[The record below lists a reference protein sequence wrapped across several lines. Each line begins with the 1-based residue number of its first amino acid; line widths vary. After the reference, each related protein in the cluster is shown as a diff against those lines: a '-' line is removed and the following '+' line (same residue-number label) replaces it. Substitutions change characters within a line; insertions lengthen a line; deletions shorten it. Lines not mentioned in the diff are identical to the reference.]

1 MVKES
6 IRSPARSWRGLR
18 SQILLWVVLPLTILL
33 LVLSFTG
40 IYSHQRAMR
49 ALVEERDLALATLA
63 AKGVAESLARC
74 QTVLENIR
82 DHEAL
87 RHSEPIDHNQ
97 LLGELSSR
105 LRIFDGGVALWGED
119 GELIAAEPDTAVW
132 ATRVQ
137 TMEPYLEQITASQEP
152 IFLTASEEP
161 LLNGSL
167 VALIVPGVGRV
178 RALVGLF
185 SPAGCGA
192 TETLAGLAV
201 GGEGVAYLIDREGT
215 ILYHPNPSRLGSNAL
230 TQLGVD
236 RASLAEA
243 GSGVYQ
249 DTTGRDVVLAYGPVE
264 QAGWAVI
271 VQEPWSDLI
280 APMMHYSQ
288 ITPLIVLLVAL
299 VAFLAIY
306 LGVRWVL
313 QPLEELGRRANKI
326 AWGDFSA
333 ARDPVGGIAEID
345 ELRATLNQM
354 ADRIRTYQSAMR
366 NYVAAV
372 TRGQEEERLR
382 LGHELHDDTV
392 QSLIALSQGLERAQ
406 RDAPAVAEALRERLA
421 ELRGLTNS
429 IIGDL
434 RRYISDLRP
443 VYLEDLGLIPA
454 LEKLVGDLSA
464 SQGVDAGL
472 KVVGTPRRLA
482 SDVELTIFRIV
493 QEALKN
499 IEQHAQASRVE
510 VKLEFDS
517 DGITM
522 FIEDDGIGFEAPE
535 TPSELTERG
544 HFGLMGMQERAML
557 LGGWLSIGSEPGQ
570 GTKIVTYLPV

>member
-1 MVKES
+1 MAKES
-6 IRSPARSWRGLR
+6 NPPRSWRGLR
-18 SQILLWVVLPLTILL
+18 SQILLWVVLPVMFLL
-33 LVLSFTG
+33 LVISFTG

-63 AKGVAESLARC
+63 AKGVAERLARC

-82 DHEAL
+82 DQEAL
-87 RHSEPIDHNQ
+87 RHSEPIDYNQ
-97 LLGELSSR
+97 LLGELSPGLS
-105 LRIFDGGVALWGED
+105 IFDGGVALLGAG
-119 GELIAAEPDTAVW
+119 GELIAAKPDTTVW
-132 ATRVQ
+132 ATRLQ
-137 TMEPYLEQITASQEP
+137 TMGPYLEQVTASQEP
-152 IFLTASEEP
+152 IFLTTSEDP
-161 LLNGSL
+161 LLNDSL
-167 VALIVPGVGRV
+167 VVLIAPGAGQVK
-178 RALVGLF
+178 ALVGLF
-185 SPAGCGA
+185 SLESCGA
-192 TETLAGLAV
+192 TEALAGVEV
-201 GGEGVAYLIDREGT
+201 GGEGVAYLIDREGN
-215 ILYHPNPSRLGSNAL
+215 ILYHPDPSWLGSNAL
-230 TQLGVD
+230 THLGVD
-236 RASLAEA
+236 RTRLAEA

-249 DTTGRDVVLAYGPVE
+249 DTTGRDTVLAYAPVD
-264 QAGWAVI
+264 QTGWTVI

-406 RDAPAVAEALRERLA
+406 RDVPAAAMDLGERLA
-421 ELRGLTNS
+421 ELRGLANS

-454 LEKLVGDLSA
+454 LEKLVNDLA
-464 SQGVDAGL
+464 AGL
-472 KVVGTPRRLA
+472 DIDTELEVAGTPRRLA

-499 IEQHAQASRVE
+499 IEQHARASRVN

-517 DGITM
+517 EGITV
-522 FIEDDGIGFEAPE
+522 FIEDNGVGFEAPE
-535 TPSELTERG
+535 TPSDLTERG

-570 GTKIVTYLPV
+570 GTRIVIYLPV

>member
-1 MVKES
+1 MAKES
-6 IRSPARSWRGLR
+6 SPPRSWRGLR
-18 SQILLWVVLPLTILL
+18 SQILLWVVLPVTILL

-63 AKGVAESLARC
+63 VKGVAESLAHC
-74 QTVLENIR
+74 QAVLENIR

-87 RHSEPIDHNQ
+87 RHGEPIDYDQ
-97 LLGELSSR
+97 LLGELSPR
-105 LRIFDGGVALWGED
+105 LSIFDGGVALLGPG
-119 GELIAAEPDTAVW
+119 GELIAAEPDTPVW
-132 ATRVQ
+132 ATRIQIV
-137 TMEPYLEQITASQEP
+137 EPYLEQVTASQEP
-152 IFLTASEEP
+152 IFLTASEDP
-161 LLNGSL
+161 LLNGPL
-167 VALIVPGVGRV
+167 VVLIAPGAGGVK
-178 RALVGLF
+178 ALVGLF
-185 SPAGCGA
+185 SLEGCGA
-192 TETLAGLAV
+192 TEALAGLAV
-201 GGEGVAYLIDREGT
+201 GGEGVAYLIDGEGN
-215 ILYHPNPSRLGSNAL
+215 ILYHPDPSQLGSNAL
-230 TQLGVD
+230 IDLGVD
-236 RASLAEA
+236 RTQLAEA
-243 GSGVYQ
+243 GAGVHQ
-249 DTTGRDVVLAYGPVE
+249 DTTGRDMVLAYGPVD
-264 QAGWAVI
+264 QTGWAVI
-271 VQEPWSDLI
+271 LQEPWSDLI

-288 ITPLIVLLVAL
+288 ITPLIVLLAAL

-333 ARDPVGGIAEID
+333 ARSPVGGIAEID

-392 QSLIALSQGLERAQ
+392 QSLIALSQELERAQ
-406 RDAPAVAEALRERLA
+406 RNVPAAAVDLRERLT
-421 ELRGLTNS
+421 ELRGLTSS

-454 LEKLVGDLSA
+454 LEKLVGDLST
-464 SQGVDAGL
+464 SQSVGAEL
-472 KVVGTPRRLA
+472 KVVGTPRRLS
-482 SDVELTIFRIV
+482 SDGELTIFRIV
-493 QEALKN
+493 QEAMKN
-499 IEQHAQASRVE
+499 IGQHAQASRVE

-517 DGITM
+517 DGITV
-522 FIEDDGIGFEAPE
+522 FIEDDGVGFEAPE

>member
-1 MVKES
+1 MAKES
-6 IRSPARSWRGLR
+6 SPRRSWRGLR
-18 SQILLWVVLPLTILL
+18 SQILLWVVLPVTILL

-49 ALVEERDLALATLA
+49 ALVEERDLALVTLA
-63 AKGVAESLARC
+63 AKGVAERLARC
-74 QTVLENIR
+74 QIVLENIR
-82 DHEAL
+82 DQEAL
-87 RHSEPIDHNQ
+87 RHSEPIDYDQ
-97 LLGELSSR
+97 LLGELSPR
-105 LRIFDGGVALWGED
+105 LSIFDGGVALLGAG
-119 GELIAAEPDTAVW
+119 GELIAAKPDTTAW
-132 ATRVQ
+132 GTRIQ
-137 TMEPYLEQITASQEP
+137 TVEPYLEKVIASQEP
-152 IFLTASEEP
+152 IFLTASEDP
-161 LLNGSL
+161 LLNDSL
-167 VALIVPGVGRV
+167 VVLIAPGTGQVK
-178 RALVGLF
+178 ALVGFF
-185 SPAGCGA
+185 SLEGCGA
-192 TETLAGLAV
+192 TEALAGVEV
-201 GGEGVAYLIDREGT
+201 GGEGVAYLIDGEGN
-215 ILYHPNPSRLGSNAL
+215 ILYHPDPLRLGSNIL
-230 TQLGVD
+230 IHLGVD
-236 RASLAEA
+236 RTRLAEV

-249 DTTGRDVVLAYGPVE
+249 DTTGRDLVLAYAPVG
-264 QAGWAVI
+264 QTGWTVI

-313 QPLEELGRRANKI
+313 QPLEELGRSASKI

-406 RDAPAVAEALRERLA
+406 RDVPAPDMDLGERLA
-421 ELRGLTNS
+421 ELRGLANS

-454 LEKLVGDLSA
+454 LEKMVGDLSA
-464 SQGVDAGL
+464 SQGVDTEL

-510 VKLEFDS
+510 AKLEFDS
-517 DGITM
+517 AGITV
-522 FIEDDGIGFEAPE
+522 FIEDDGVGFEAPE